1 MENLK
6 ISVGGE
12 FLFSLIQTLFIA
24 LKLLNKIDWS
34 WWWVLSPILITTSIG
49 IIIFTILFFIMWR
62 DR

>member
-1 MENLK
+1 VENLK